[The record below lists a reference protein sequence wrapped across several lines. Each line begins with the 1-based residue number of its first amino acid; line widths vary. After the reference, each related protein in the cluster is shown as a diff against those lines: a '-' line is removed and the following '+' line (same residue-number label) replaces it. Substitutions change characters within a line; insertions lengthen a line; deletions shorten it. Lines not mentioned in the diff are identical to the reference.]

1 MPKRGLAGVLYGKEG
16 MGKTSLG
23 LQFPGPVRCFSIF
36 ENGYQYL
43 EDVGAVPA
51 DSIDIT
57 ITSFKELVQAIQKTT
72 TGTLL
77 FDGLKGIQK
86 LIFDYVL
93 EKYYEGDFA
102 KFNAWSEGPNK
113 YAPAVLQNLLD
124 LCTQKNAEGV
134 HTIFLGHMS
143 TASVPNTLGADY
155 LSHII
160 LMHKECREV
169 IRSWAGFVFML
180 NMSIQINIKTEVQG
194 KGQNATTVEGKAE
207 DQDSRWIYTTTSPA
221 HEAKNRWNLPAKISM
236 GKNPKAAFDNLW
248 KYVPDSYK

>member
-1 MPKRGLAGVLYGKEG
+1 MSNKPRRGLAGVLYGKEG

-23 LQFPGPVRCFSIF
+23 LQFPGPVRCLSIF

-43 EDVGAVPA
+43 EDVGAVPG
-51 DSIDIT
+51 DSVDISVT
-57 ITSFKELVQAIQKTT
+57 TFKQLIEAIQKTT

-93 EKYYEGDFA
+93 DKYYEGDFQ

-113 YAPAVLQNLLD
+113 YAPVVLQNLLD
-124 LCTQKNAEGV
+124 LCTQKNAEGI

-155 LSHII
+155 LSHVI

-180 NMSIQINIKTEVQG
+180 NMSIQINIKTEVA
-194 KGQNATTVEGKAE
+194 KDKTVIEGKAE

-221 HEAKNRWNLPAKISM
+221 HEAKNRWNLPPKIAM
-236 GKNPKAAFDNLW
+236 GKSPKVAFENLW
-248 KYVPDSYK
+248 KFVPDSYK